1 LKRII
6 LFGAGKNGL
15 KALKKYGKENVA
27 YFCDNDNSKQGT
39 FIEDI
44 EVISFEKLQQL
55 ELSQYNIV
63 ITPGNYTLLIAQLEF
78 AGINNFSVLSNDG
91 LLCDIEK
98 NLPIYKTNNDKLRA
112 YANLSGDKELLEDV
126 SRFKLVVKNFME
138 EYKQNKISSVYYG
151 YEKEGHHYGNLN
163 NLLEYAGV
171 KNDFNL
177 IYSPFVSHM
186 DCDFN
191 FNAIH
196 SSLTAVVFSGD
207 FCKKKIREYYPYNPV
222 FTVGPYIHYAKGV
235 YTADEIKSIKEK
247 NGKTLLVYLPHSLEY
262 VSRDYKKEDFIDEVL
277 KLYSDKYNTFIL
289 CVYWADILDA
299 VCDYA
304 ESKGFKIVTNGFR
317 FDQRFNSRQKSLLEI
332 ADAVVGGDVGTHI
345 GFAIHMN
352 LPIGRV
358 GISDNTTLWDKEF
371 SSDIEKRLI
380 KNEIRTKYFEEFYKI
395 FDSNIRSD
403 STQKQW
409 IDPYQ
414 GFANIRTPEYI
425 KGIFE
430 ICKDIWLECNGAYKY
445 YPESVFKLLNKY
457 DENNDWDKY
466 FILKESLDM
475 I

>member
-1 LKRII
+1 MKQII

-27 YFCDNDNSKQGT
+27 YFCDNNKSKQGT
-39 FIEDI
+39 FVEDVK
-44 EVISFEKLQQL
+44 VISFEELQ
-55 ELSQYNIV
+55 ELGFERFHIV
-63 ITPGNYTLLIAQLEF
+63 LTPNNYALLLAQLEF
-78 AGINNFSVLSNDG
+78 AGVTNFSVFAKNGSLSDN
-91 LLCDIEK
+91 EK
-98 NLPIYKTNNDKLRA
+98 IFSIHKTNNEKLMA
-112 YANLSGDKELLEDV
+112 YANASSSKELLEDV
-126 SRFKLVVKNFME
+126 SAFKMIVKDFMA
-138 EYKQNKISSVYYG
+138 EYNQDKICSMYYG
-151 YEKEGHHYGNLN
+151 YEKEGHHYGNLKS
-163 NLLEYAGV
+163 LLEYANI
-171 KNDFNL
+171 KDEFNL

-186 DCDFN
+186 DCDYN
-191 FNAIH
+191 FNAVH

-207 FCKKKIREYYPYNPV
+207 FCKKKIHEYYPYNPV

-235 YTADEIKSIKEK
+235 YTADEIKSVKEK

-277 KLYSDKYNTFIL
+277 KLYRDEYNTFIL
-289 CVYWADILDA
+289 CVYWADILDH

-304 ESKGFKIVTNGFR
+304 ETKGFKIVSNGFR
-317 FDQRFNSRQKSLLEI
+317 FDQRFNSRQKSLLEL

-352 LPIGRV
+352 LPVGRV
-358 GISDNTTLWDKEF
+358 GISDNMTLWDKEF
-371 SSDIEKRLI
+371 SSNIEKRLI
-380 KNEIRTKYFEEFYKI
+380 QNEVRTKYFDDFYKI

-403 STQKQW
+403 SVQKQW